1 MRAGFTVLV
10 FVQAEVLVDAAFSAA
25 AAGLTRLA
33 GGGWLAEASEGA
45 YESSLVGLARVGPF
59 GDVRGMSKLV
69 QVYARD
75 VQIRDGRAVLTLRW
89 EATGPTGGL
98 FPALDADIT
107 LTPAGD
113 GQSRLTLDG
122 AYRPPFAALGA
133 SLDKLVLHRV
143 ATPTAKSLL
152 SQLAAAV
159 TAAMAA
165 EPDGAT
171 RPAT

>member
-1 MRAGFTVLV
+1 MLV
-10 FVQAEVLVDAAFSAA
+10 FVRAEILVEAGFSAA
-25 AAGLTRLA
+25 LAGLTRLA
-33 GGGWLAEASEGA
+33 GGGWLTEASEDA
-45 YESSLVGLARVGPF
+45 YESGLVGLTRVGPL
-59 GDVRGMSKLV
+59 GDVPGMSKLV

-107 LTPAGD
+107 LTPAGN

-133 SLDKLVLHRV
+133 GLDKLVLHRV

-152 SQLAAAV
+152 NQLAAAI
-159 TAAMAA
+159 A
-165 EPDGAT
+165 EPGGAT
-171 RPAT
+171 QPDSQESSTQ